1 MKRDYI
7 DNVESD
13 AVEFFTGVEVEKT
26 PAFGQRTLF
35 VVGWHPVATIEEKL
49 RATQFHAD
57 GPVQHIFFGAN
68 HSFDPRINV
77 DDIAAWE
84 TMIQHFIKQ
93 DMQCSLDIPIALA
106 EVFTESILLE
116 YDNFIPQLR
125 IPIPYIKL
133 WNYNTMIKFD
143 DKDFR
148 ATNPGVWCH
157 TLHSA
162 MSRDSFTPWCAYKKD
177 TPL

>member
-7 DNVESD
+7 DDVESD
-13 AVEFFTGVEVEKT
+13 TVEFFTGVEVEKT

-35 VVGWHPVATIEEKL
+35 VVGLHLVATIEEKL
-49 RATQFHAD
+49 RMTQFHTD

-68 HSFDPRINV
+68 HSYNPQTGHEMTGWD
-77 DDIAAWE
+77 E
-84 TMIQHFIKQ
+84 MIKYFLDQG
-93 DMQCSLDIPIALA
+93 MQCSLDIPISIA
-106 EVFTESILLE
+106 EEFTESILLE
-116 YDNFIPQLR
+116 FDNFIPQLR

-143 DKDFR
+143 DKGFR

-162 MSRDSFTPWCAYKKD
+162 MDRSSFTPWCAYKKD